1 MLEEYLRYLQY
12 ERNYSSHTVSSY
24 RIDITQFFNYYK
36 QQNPHGDIV
45 NAEKEDV
52 RMWVANML
60 SSGTVSTRSVCRKL
74 SSIKSF
80 YKFLIKSG
88 KIKSSPIGMIHPK
101 IMSDLPVFF
110 TESDINTLG
119 TARLLMSDGTFE
131 ELRDALIIE
140 MFYQTGIRRSELI
153 NLIDGDVD
161 FSRKTIKVFGKWGKE
176 RLIPFGETLENQI
189 KAYIEKRNKSLT
201 NLSGF
206 LFVLKNGRPLYE
218 KAVYNI
224 VTKQLSQITSKT
236 KHSPHT
242 LRHSFATAMLNNG
255 AELNAVK
262 ELLGHSSLSST
273 QVYTHISFKE
283 LYEQYKNAHPRA
295 K

>member
-1 MLEEYLRYLQY
+1 
-12 ERNYSSHTVSSY
+12 
-24 RIDITQFFNYYK
+24 
-36 QQNPHGDIV
+36 
-45 NAEKEDV
+45 
-52 RMWVANML
+52 
-60 SSGTVSTRSVCRKL
+60 
-74 SSIKSF
+74 
-80 YKFLIKSG
+80 
-88 KIKSSPIGMIHPK
+88 MIHPK

-236 KHSPHT
+236 KHSPHA